1 MDNAVVYEKE
11 IFSIREMCA
20 LGYPRGDLIQ
30 DVHAKGQR
38 FATKTANGGKWMINR
53 MAYDKFRERRR

>member
-1 MDNAVVYEKE
+1 MENVSVPEKE
-11 IFSIREMCA
+11 IFSIREMVA
-20 LGYPRGDLIQ
+20 FGYPKCDLMI

-53 MAYDKFRERRR
+53 AAYDKFRERRR